1 MSTTANGKVTST
13 LIQTLLERSEADLK
27 DKFSKFLA
35 LAIGLIY
42 LGKGEQVEVI
52 IEFYPLIHFTGLFYL
67 SDIIFISFN
76 SIFLP

>member
-1 MSTTANGKVTST
+1 
-13 LIQTLLERSEADLK
+13 LK

-52 IEFYPLIHFTGLFYL
+52 IESLKAIPEPLQAFML
-67 SDIIFISFN
+67 D
-76 SIFLP
+76 